1 MAYEE
6 KSLTDTLNLKARMA
20 RAFVPGHI
28 TGIFQIFDEYENP
41 LNCGSRGAGFSV
53 TAGTV
58 TEVSMAEHDTLDIT
72 TEYNDRIID
81 APVTSTV
88 IQKLSEDFGRT
99 FKVHV
104 KHYSSLPIGVG
115 FGASGAGALG
125 TAIALC
131 HLLDESIEVMTA
143 AQYAHYSEIVNHA
156 GLGDVLAQTVGGFEI
171 RTEPGA
177 PGIGKTVS
185 ISDEDASVVLAGA
198 TGLETRSVLTNPDS
212 RKAINE
218 SGDRLID
225 LIISNPTIEQFIE
238 SSRQFAEDIGLMTS
252 RVENALSDLSSI
264 DLHNSSMVMIGDSV
278 FCLCDST
285 DQDNATDILSKY
297 WKPSEILATSISLNG
312 GGLV

>member
-1 MAYEE
+1 MA
-6 KSLTDTLNLKARMA
+6 DTLNSKARTA

-28 TGIFQIFDEYENP
+28 TGIFRIFDEYEDP
-41 LNCGSRGAGFSV
+41 LNRGSRGAGFSV
-53 TAGTV
+53 AAGTV
-58 TEVSMAEHDTLDIT
+58 TEVRMVEHDTLDIT

-88 IQKLSEDFGRT
+88 IRKLSEDFGRT

-104 KHYSSLPIGVG
+104 RHDSSLPIGVG

-125 TAIALC
+125 TSIALC
-131 HLLDESIEVMTA
+131 HLLDESIEVTKA

-156 GLGDVLAQTVGGFEI
+156 GLGDVLAQIVGGFEI
-171 RTEPGA
+171 RTQPGA

-185 ISDEDASVVLAGA
+185 ISEEETSVVLAGA
-198 TGLETRSVLTNPDS
+198 PGLETRDVLTNPDS
-212 RKAINE
+212 RKLINE

-225 LIISNPTIEQFIE
+225 LIISNPIIGQFIE
-238 SSRQFAEDIGLMTS
+238 SSRQFAESIGLMTS
-252 RVENALSDLSSI
+252 RVENALSDLSAI

-285 DQDNATDILSKY
+285 SQDNAIDILSKY
-297 WKPSEILATSISLNG
+297 WKPSEILVTAISQNG
-312 GGLV
+312 GGL